1 MAEQLNRTIAE
12 VEFDGLLDAA
22 YANHT
27 VGVTVLAGQG
37 ELKRGT
43 VLAINADGKAVI
55 AAGGSGTECRYILN
69 KDVDTTGADAVA
81 LAYDEGRFIK
91 QHLIVADGY
100 TLTTADIDALRT
112 HNICLADE
120 L

>member
-1 MAEQLNRTIAE
+1 MAEQLNRIVAE

-37 ELKRGT
+37 ILKRGT

-55 AAGGSGTECRYILN
+55 ASGAEGTECRYILR

-81 LAYDEGRFIK
+81 YAYDEGRFIK
-91 QHLIVADGY
+91 SRLIVGEGYALTAD
-100 TLTTADIDALRT
+100 DIDALRT

>member
-27 VGVTVLAGQG
+27 VGVTVLSGQG

-55 AAGGSGTECRYILN
+55 ASGADGTECRYILN
-69 KDVDTTGADAVA
+69 KDVDATDTDAVA

-100 TLTTADIDALRT
+100 TLTAADIDALRT